1 MIDFYSFMK
10 KHILISSLV
19 LLALS
24 SCGGEKDS
32 ICACIESGNK
42 LNAKANAILQNGSS
56 EKDEKELQQ
65 LKADKKK
72 KCAEFV
78 TMGGEEM
85 KKRMQDCE

>member
-1 MIDFYSFMK
+1 MK
-10 KHILISSLV
+10 KSILIPSIF
-19 LLALS
+19 LLTLT

-42 LNAKANAILQNGSS
+42 LNAKANAILQRGSS

-85 KKRMQDCE
+85 KKRMQECE